1 MLYTIFPELFF
12 KGIGLISFIV
22 AWPII
27 PGGWKP
33 VSNDSVEIM

>member
-1 MLYTIFPELFF
+1 MLYTTFPELFF
-12 KGIGLISFIV
+12 RGTGLILFIV

-27 PGGWKP
+27 RGGWKP